1 VKEWTFLI
9 KYDDIWIPLQNG
21 LSKYTGLQVIQAE
34 GIGEQ
39 PKYPFFSIKKTT
51 IGEGV
56 GQAVRTISDNIATI
70 EQDTESVLSI
80 TCNAATIEDA
90 EDYTHRARAYF
101 LGHGHIDLSDKNITV
116 VDVLNATNRDVFLTV
131 AYERRCGFDLRL
143 RVRGQESYEIDV
155 IERVTIN

>member
-1 VKEWTFLI
+1 MI

-21 LSKYTGLQVIQAE
+21 LSNYTGIEVIQAE
-34 GIGEQ
+34 SIGKQ
-39 PKYPFFSIKKTT
+39 PEYPFISIKKTT
-51 IGEGV
+51 IGQNV
-56 GQAVRTISDNIATI
+56 GQVAESLTGNIKTI
-70 EQDTESVLSI
+70 EQDVESVFSI

-90 EDYTHRARAYF
+90 EDYTHKARAYF
-101 LGHGHIDLSDKNITV
+101 LGKGHIDLSDKNITV